1 MFFKLLENNYLKTC
15 YSSQKKQNSYFQTM
29 AKRKK
34 PQKDPEELSTENELL
49 KLKMMAELGG
59 NFLGSDE
66 LPPDIENKF
75 LKQIMRFHK
84 KHDTSKRTTL
94 YKLIG
99 SPEYNHVN
107 DISEKQL
114 DKELSKIWN
123 IMNKN
128 GIGLSV
134 LYDVPKREIYR
145 FITEELFKLEVDDV
159 KMKGWTNQYI
169 YEEFHPTEDY
179 DLKVAVQQCVH
190 MIFTHDIPFFGE
202 QFSEE
207 LKDSIGL
214 SMEPE
219 DLLEK
224 IEKFQE
230 EFLQLNLH
238 EITMTVNSKNEE
250 AKTAH
255 VTCEANYRTQKEKG
269 QRFKKE
275 VAVLE
280 FELEKAD
287 DVLTFWNIKQ
297 IITDLF

>member
-1 MFFKLLENNYLKTC
+1 MFSFA
-15 YSSQKKQNSYFQTM
+15 KKQNSYFQTM
-29 AKRKK
+29 ANRKRK
-34 PQKDPEELSTENELL
+34 QKDAEELSTENELL

-66 LPPDIENKF
+66 LPPEIENKF
-75 LKQIMRFHK
+75 LKQIMSFHK
-84 KHDTSKRTTL
+84 KHDTAKRTTL
-94 YKLIG
+94 YQKIG

-107 DISEKQL
+107 DISDKQL
-114 DKELSKIWN
+114 DRELSKIWN
-123 IMNKN
+123 IMNKH
-128 GIGLSV
+128 GVGLSV
-134 LYDVPKREIYR
+134 LYDVSKREIFR

-159 KMKGWTNQYI
+159 TMKGWTNQYI

-190 MIFTHDIPFFGE
+190 MIFTKGMPFFGE

-214 SMEPE
+214 SIEPE
-219 DLLEK
+219 ELLEK
-224 IEKFQE
+224 IEKFQS
-230 EFLQLNLH
+230 EFSQLDLH
-238 EITMTVNSKNEE
+238 QIKMIVNSKNEE
-250 AKTAH
+250 AKIAH

-275 VAVLE
+275 LAVIE